1 MRRSSTSRGTPGC
14 RQIDFLPT
22 LSTMP
27 GRSRMSSAPRANAG
41 PPGRRVMPTISDLF
55 VYPIK
60 SCAGVRMKEVSIVP
74 TGFEFD
80 RNWMVIDADGNF
92 VTQREYP
99 TLALVRPQLNGGG
112 EPVTITLFGEKHGA
126 VSTTADADAWFSTY
140 LGGSFRLVKW
150 DPSKL
155 RKGGVQ
161 YPERDTAPTSFVDN
175 YGVLVISQAS
185 HAALNQ
191 KLPQAVPMN
200 RFRPNIVVTGI
211 DEHEED
217 YFTHARCGEIA
228 LRFVNPCFRCS
239 LTSIDQQSATPG
251 LDVLPTLSTYRY
263 DEAAKGVKFGAYAAI
278 SGGIGARLHV
288 DSNLDVDWSF

>member
-1 MRRSSTSRGTPGC
+1 
-14 RQIDFLPT
+14 
-22 LSTMP
+22 
-27 GRSRMSSAPRANAG
+27 
-41 PPGRRVMPTISDLF
+41 MPTISDLF

-60 SCAGVRMKEVSIVP
+60 SCSGVRMKEVAIVP

-80 RNWMVIDADGNF
+80 RNWMVVDADGAF
-92 VTQREYP
+92 VTQREHP
-99 TLALVRPQLNGGG
+99 TLALVKPQLNGGIVLSAPGMEPLHLSANGGG
-112 EPVTITLFGEKHGA
+112 EPLTITLFGEKHGA
-126 VSTTADADAWFSTY
+126 VATTADADAWFSKY
-140 LGGSFRLVKW
+140 LGGSFRLVKC
-150 DPSKL
+150 DPAAQRL
-155 RKGGVQ
+155 GGVQ
-161 YPERDTAPTSFVDN
+161 YPERDAAPTSFVDN

-200 RFRPNIVVTGI
+200 RFRPNIVVTGV

-217 YFTHARCGEIA
+217 YFINARCGDVA

-251 LDVLPTLSTYRY
+251 QDVLPTLSTYRY

-278 SGGIGARLHV
+278 SGGVGSQLRV
-288 DSNLDVDWSF
+288 DSDLDVDWSF